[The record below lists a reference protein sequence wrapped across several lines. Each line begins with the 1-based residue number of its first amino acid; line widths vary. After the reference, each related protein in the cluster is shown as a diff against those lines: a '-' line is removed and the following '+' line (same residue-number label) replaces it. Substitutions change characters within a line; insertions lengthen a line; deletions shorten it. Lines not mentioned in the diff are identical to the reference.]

1 MPTLDD
7 AILLAV
13 QAHKGTTD
21 RYGAPFILHVLRV
34 MMRLESETEKTVGM
48 LHDVVEKT
56 PFTFETLRAAGYS
69 EEVLQALDCVTRR
82 QDETYE
88 EFVDRAFANPIAKRV
103 KIADL
108 EDNIDTRRMREL
120 PSEDA
125 ERLDRKIRAWRKLR
139 GGGDDSR

>member
-1 MPTLDD
+1 MPKLDD

-13 QAHKGTTD
+13 QAHKGQSD

-34 MMRLESETEKTVGM
+34 MMRLESETEKTVGA

-56 PFTFETLRAAGYS
+56 SVTFETLRASGYS

-82 QDETYE
+82 PDESYE
-88 EFVDRAFANPIAKRV
+88 EFVERAAANPLAKRV

-108 EDNIDTRRMREL
+108 EDNIDTQRMSEL
-120 PSEDA
+120 TSEDA

-139 GGGDDSR
+139 GTGS